1 MQDKGGRRNWN
12 EYSLASSSNAGGSG
26 SQASTQAST
35 APPPAAAP
43 PSSSSSVPAPAYHH
57 QLQSTGFVSSTEMHA
72 QTTAPPAVESSS
84 QSTSTTP
91 TSPTSSNTEGYAVTR
106 VRALHSFEPTEP
118 NELAFEKGDV
128 IKVVNREYKDWW
140 RGQLR
145 GRTGIFPVN
154 YVVCLLANLYPCLW
168 CLRSDGVQ
176 EPLPEPTPAELAAE
190 AQQEA
195 AVFSQAANVDRLLT
209 MLRTMDPAKD
219 NLADNEEIQEL
230 YRSCMSLRPKIVKL
244 IDKYSQKRGM
254 LSSVKYDV
262 LQI

>member
-12 EYSLASSSNAGGSG
+12 EYSLASSSGAGGSG
-26 SQASTQAST
+26 GAGAGSQASIQAST
-35 APPPAAAP
+35 AQQPAVP
-43 PSSSSSVPAPAYHH
+43 LSSSSSAPAFSQHAHATGYI
-57 QLQSTGFVSSTEMHA
+57 QSTELNT
-72 QTTAPPAVESSS
+72 QTTAPTTAESP
-84 QSTSTTP
+84 QPTSTAP
-91 TSPTSSNTEGYAVTR
+91 TSPTSSSADANAITR

-118 NELAFEKGDV
+118 NELAFEKGDI

-140 RGQLR
+140 RGQLK

-154 YVVCLLANLYPCLW
+154 YVVRLHALYVCLCR
-168 CLRSDGVQ
+168 CLRFGGVQ
-176 EPLPEPTPAELAAE
+176 EALPEPTSAELAAE

-195 AVFSQAANVDRLLT
+195 SVFSQAADVDRLLT
-209 MLRTMDPAKD
+209 MLRTLDPAKD

-254 LSSVKYDV
+254 LTLFKK
-262 LQI
+262 

>member
-1 MQDKGGRRNWN
+1 MQDKGGRKNWN
-12 EYSLASSSNAGGSG
+12 EYSLASSSNAGGSS
-26 SQASTQAST
+26 SQASTQPST

-43 PSSSSSVPAPAYHH
+43 SSSSSTAPAPAYHQH
-57 QLQSTGFVSSTEMHA
+57 AHDTGYVSSTETHA
-72 QTTAPPAVESSS
+72 QTTPPPAVESSS
-84 QSTSTTP
+84 QSPSTAP
-91 TSPTSSNTEGYAVTR
+91 TSPISSTTDGYAVTR

-118 NELAFEKGDV
+118 NELAFEKGDI

-140 RGQLR
+140 RGQIR

-154 YVVCLLANLYPCLW
+154 YVVRLFADLYLCFCSAYVLMLLF
-168 CLRSDGVQ
+168 Q

-195 AVFSQAANVDRLLT
+195 AVFSQAANVDQLLT
-209 MLRTMDPAKD
+209 MLRTLDPAKD

-254 LSSVKYDV
+254 LC
-262 LQI
+262 L